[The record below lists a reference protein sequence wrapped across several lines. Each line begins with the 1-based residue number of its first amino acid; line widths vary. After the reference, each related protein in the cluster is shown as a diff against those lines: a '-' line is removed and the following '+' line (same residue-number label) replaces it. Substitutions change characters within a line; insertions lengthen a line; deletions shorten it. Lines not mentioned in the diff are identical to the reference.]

1 MIINNESRKNFCEQA
16 FVLGVLIIGASMA
29 VFAQTNSLRGKV
41 VDLNGDVVPGASVS
55 ASRTELASQ
64 SRVTSGGDGKFAF
77 GELAAGKY
85 WLTVTADG
93 FSTERLEAML
103 PASKELLVTLRPAQV
118 AVEISVT
125 SNLLAGTPDSLSEVP
140 GSIDRIDRRT
150 LESARVFNFSEVLR
164 KVAGVNVRDE
174 EGFGLRPNIGIRGT
188 NPTRSTKVL
197 LLEDGVPLTYAP
209 YGDNASYYHPP
220 IERYESIEVMKGS
233 GQIAYGP
240 QTIAGVINYVTP
252 NPTMRPTFSLAL
264 TGGDRRYFNGSFT
277 GSGTIART
285 GILAHYTRKQGDG
298 SRENTHSK
306 LNDVTAKIL
315 QTINDRNALTIKF
328 SYYGEDSNLTYS
340 GLTTGEYVA
349 NPRSNPFRNDFF
361 YGDRLGFSAAYTTV
375 FSPNASLTTNAYFNR
390 FARDWWRQSS
400 NSGQRPN
407 RLNIDPDCRS
417 MADLNTTCGNEGRL
431 RKYDTYGIEPRF
443 DLNYSGGR
451 IFRGELKAGFRLHM
465 ERQNRRQLNGDLP
478 TSRDGAAAEIN
489 YRSNFAQSGFVQH
502 RFIFG
507 DLAITP
513 GLRFER
519 IEIDREN
526 HLVTPI
532 ARGRTIVNAAI
543 PGIGVAYSGLPR
555 TTVFGGV
562 HRGFS
567 PPRAEDIIGNTGT
580 VVDLEP
586 EKSWNYEL
594 GVRSTPLSGLQLE
607 ATAFRLDYENQ
618 IVPASLAG
626 GVGSLLTN
634 GGETLQQ
641 GFEFSA
647 LAESGALFRSRH
659 NVYFRGAFTFL
670 PTAEFR
676 GVRFSSVTPTI
687 SVTGNRLPYTPATL
701 ATASLGYSH
710 AKGLNAFIE
719 NVFVG
724 SQFADDLNTIAP
736 IANGQRGFI
745 EKQNYWNATVNYAV
759 ERLKTTFLVTVKNLT
774 DITGIVD
781 RSRGI
786 LPSMGRTAQAGVK
799 INF

>member
-1 MIINNESRKNFCEQA
+1 MVLFGTSLISQA
-16 FVLGVLIIGASMA
+16 QQSNRLS
-29 VFAQTNSLRGKV
+29 GKV
-41 VDLNGDVVPGASVS
+41 VDPNGDVISGAN
-55 ASRTELASQ
+55 
-64 SRVTSGGDGKFAF
+64 VTPTRSEFTTQPVVTTDNQGRFLFGGLPVGRCS
-77 GELAAGKY
+77 LI
-85 WLTVTADG
+85 VTAEG
-93 FSTERLEAML
+93 FGTERLEVVI
-103 PASKELLVTLRPAQV
+103 PRNEELTVTLRPRQMAI
-118 AVEISVT
+118 EISVT
-125 SNLLAGTPDSLSEVP
+125 SSLLAGTPDSLSEVP
-140 GSIDRIDRRT
+140 GSIDRIDTRT
-150 LESARVFNFSEVLR
+150 LENARVLNFSEALR

-197 LLEDGVPLTYAP
+197 LLEDGVPLAYAP

-220 IERYESIEVMKGS
+220 IERYESIEVLKGS
-233 GQIAYGP
+233 SQIAFGP
-240 QTIAGVINYVTP
+240 QTIAGVINYLTP
-252 NPTMRPTFSLAL
+252 NPSARPTFSLAL
-264 TGGDRRYFNGSFT
+264 TGGDHRYFNGGFT
-277 GSGTIART
+277 GSGTIRRT

-298 SRENTHSK
+298 SRENTNSK
-306 LNDVTAKIL
+306 LNDITAKIV
-315 QTINDRNALTIKF
+315 QTIDDHNAFTFKF

-340 GLTTGEYVA
+340 GLTTAEYVA
-349 NPRSNPFRNDFF
+349 NPRANPFRNDFF
-361 YGDRLGFSAAYTTV
+361 YGDRVGFSAAYTTV

-390 FARDWWRQSS
+390 FSRDWWRQSS

-417 MADLNTTCGNEGRL
+417 MADLNTACGNEGRL

-443 DLNYSGGR
+443 DLSYSGGKV
-451 IFRGELKAGFRLHM
+451 FRGELKAGFRLHF
-465 ERQNRRQLNGDLP
+465 EKQNRRQLNGASP

-489 YRSNFAQSGFVQH
+489 LRSNFAQSGFVQH

-513 GLRFER
+513 GLRLER

-532 ARGRTIVNAAI
+532 TRGRTTVNAVI
-543 PGIGVAYSGLPR
+543 PGIGVAYSGLAK
-555 TTVFGGV
+555 TTFFAGV

-567 PPRAEDIIGNTGT
+567 PPRAEDVISNTGG

-586 EKSWNYEL
+586 EKSLNFEL
-594 GVRSTPLSGLQLE
+594 GMRSTPLTGLQFE

-626 GVGSLLTN
+626 GTGTLLTN

-647 LAESGALFRSRH
+647 LAESGAIFHSRH

-670 PTAEFR
+670 PTAKFT
-676 GVRFSSVTPTI
+676 GVRFSSVTPTVSI
-687 SVTGNRLPYTPATL
+687 TANRLPYTPETL
-701 ATASLGYSH
+701 ATTSIGYSH
-710 AKGLNAFIE
+710 AKGFNGFVE
-719 NVFVG
+719 NVFIG
-724 SQFADDLNTIAP
+724 GQYTDDLNTNAP

-745 EKQNYWNATVNYAV
+745 AKQNYWNATANYTV
-759 ERLKTTFLVTVKNLT
+759 ERLKTTFFVTVKNLT
-774 DITGIVD
+774 DKTYIVD

-786 LPSMGRTAQAGVK
+786 LPSMGRNAQAGVK